1 MYNKAILSS
10 IYLLIYYLFKV
21 LPRELFGRN
30 KLRFVSEKEV
40 FLKDTILCLSYI
52 EWDATF
58 QRPHHLVQGLS
69 KRYNVFYCAP
79 IRAHNVDSL
88 SWAIENFERKIS
100 ETLTVLIPLVFPGE
114 RIVKNEFFNQ
124 IIRKI
129 NSKIILTR
137 LIEYLNKKGIVH
149 LTIYANS
156 PFFLNVIKGLKFD
169 FLIYDVMDD
178 LTSFPDAPKNAS
190 QIEDELFE
198 SADLVFTGTYSIYE
212 IKKNKHK
219 NIHFVQCGVDY
230 HHFAMDNVEETEK
243 PPDIKEIKK
252 PSKKSPLEKGDA
264 LVSGCVNPIIGYF
277 GALNERLDCELIKK
291 IAYERTGWSLVMIG
305 PKYESVVDLPKAR
318 NIYYLG
324 KKHYRDLPKYLSE
337 FDVAIVPYS
346 LKGGTQFV
354 NPVKVL
360 EYLSGGKPVVS
371 TAIPDVKRFFSEYV
385 YIADNEKDFIKK
397 IEEALKN
404 NTPEAETKRKEFAKK
419 RSWEMMVEEMTTLYK
434 KSLEQKK
441 PTN

>member
-40 FLKDTILCLSYI
+40 FLRDTILCLSYI

-69 KRYNVFYCAP
+69 KKYNVYYCAP

-100 ETLTVLIPLVFPGE
+100 ETLTVLIPLVIPGE
-114 RIVKNEFFNQ
+114 RTVKNEFFNR

-137 LIEYLNKKGIVH
+137 LIEYLNKKEIAH
-149 LTIYANS
+149 LTIYTNS
-156 PFFLNVIKGLKFD
+156 PFFLDVIKGLKLD

-178 LTSFPDAPKNAS
+178 LISFPDAPKNAS
-190 QIEDELFE
+190 QTEDELFE
-198 SADLVFTGTYSIYE
+198 LSDLVFTGTYSIYE
-212 IKKNKHK
+212 IKKNKHR
-219 NIHFVQCGVDY
+219 NIHFIQCGVDY
-230 HHFAMDNVEETEK
+230 QHFAMDNIEETKELL
-243 PPDIKEIKK
+243 DMKEIKK
-252 PSKKSPLEKGDA
+252 
-264 LVSGCVNPIIGYF
+264 PIIGYF

-305 PKYESVVDLPKAR
+305 PKYESVVNLPMAK
-318 NIYYLG
+318 NIFYLG
-324 KKHYRDLPKYLSE
+324 KKHYKDLPKYLNE

-434 KSLEQKK
+434 KSLEQKR
-441 PTN
+441 

>member
-21 LPRELFGRN
+21 LPRELLGRN
-30 KLRFVSEKEV
+30 KLKFVSEKAV
-40 FLKDTILCLSYI
+40 FFKDTILCLSYI

-69 KRYNVFYCAP
+69 KKYNVYYCAP

-100 ETLTVLIPLVFPGE
+100 ETLTVLIPLVIPGE
-114 RIVKNEFFNQ
+114 RIFKNKFLNR

-129 NSKIILTR
+129 NNQIIITR
-137 LIEYLNKKGIVH
+137 LIEYLNKKEIVH
-149 LTIYANS
+149 LTIYTNS
-156 PFFLNVIKGLKFD
+156 PFFLDIIKGLKSD
-169 FLIYDVMDD
+169 FVIYDIMDD
-178 LTSFPDAPKNAS
+178 HISFPDAPNNAS
-190 QIEDELFE
+190 QIENKLFE
-198 SADLVFTGTYSIYE
+198 SADLVFTGTYSLFE
-212 IKKNKHK
+212 IKKNKHR
-219 NIHFVQCGVDY
+219 NIHFIQCGVDY
-230 HHFAMDNVEETEK
+230 QHFAMDNIEETEELL
-243 PPDIKEIKK
+243 DVKEIKK
-252 PSKKSPLEKGDA
+252 
-264 LVSGCVNPIIGYF
+264 PIIGYF

-305 PKYESVVDLPKAR
+305 PKYESVVNLPMAK
-318 NIYYLG
+318 NIFYLG
-324 KKHYRDLPKYLSE
+324 KKHYKDLPKYLNE
-337 FDVAIVPYS
+337 FDVAIVPYT
-346 LKGGTQFV
+346 LKGGIRFV

-404 NTPEAETKRKEFAKK
+404 NTQEAETKRKEFAKK

-441 PTN
+441 